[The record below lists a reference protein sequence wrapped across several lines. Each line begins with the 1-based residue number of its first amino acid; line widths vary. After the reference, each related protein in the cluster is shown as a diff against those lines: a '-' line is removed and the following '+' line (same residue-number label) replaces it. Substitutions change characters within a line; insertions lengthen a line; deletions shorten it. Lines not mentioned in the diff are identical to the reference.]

1 MILTSGTTGTP
12 KGAGRDVP
20 LSLSPVGGPLSKV
33 PFRSGDVAQISA
45 PMFHALGF
53 TQGLLQIGLGCDAR
67 AAAPLRA
74 RRDARQPRAAIASTT
89 WVIVPVMLQRVL
101 ALTPE
106 QWRGPRPLARC
117 GSST

>member
-20 LSLSPVGGPLSKV
+20 VSLSPIGGPLSKV

-53 TQGLLQIGLGCDAR
+53 TQGLLQIGLGATLVLQR
-67 AAAPLRA
+67 RFGPE
-74 RRDARQPRAAIASTT
+74 RDARQPRPAT
-89 WVIVPVMLQRVL
+89 
-101 ALTPE
+101 
-106 QWRGPRPLARC
+106 G
-117 GSST
+117 